1 MLYLR
6 PQRVYKPST
15 YTLSDPNEFI
25 LDLTNATYR
34 LRIETPRGT
43 TITEDNSQITCYAH
57 IFLKEDGSQLTERLK
72 ERGFRPTWL
81 LDNKPIDSARVSE
94 DGYKLTFET
103 SHLPA
108 ILQTVTLQARDTD
121 ILLALTDDPMIRRLL
136 QAAIDSG
143 FRPSTL
149 IETSE
154 KLLDVYYRDMLINQL
169 KQDLTESIKTNTDT
183 LSELLKHPLTV
194 SKDGYWR
201 IWDALKKTYVT
212 TEYQSRGEKGEPGDK
227 GEKGDKPVITLDEQY
242 RLLADGQLLS
252 QQSLKGRDGE
262 DGAKG
267 DKGDTPNLSLDEQ
280 YRLVA
285 DGKLVSQQS
294 LKGRDGEDGAK
305 GADGKDGH
313 TPNIRWNGT
322 QLLID
327 DLQAV
332 DLRGQRGAT
341 GAKGDKG
348 DTPVMTLDSNLRL
361 LADGKLLSPVSL
373 RGEPGQS
380 PKPKDV
386 LDTALF
392 RQLLTEHID
401 TSMQPLQRDL
411 SRLSSA
417 TRGIANELQSQL
429 CERMVLGISD
439 QGYLKVN
446 DSCSNSAYDFDF
458 LEPGQTIPHQRNTT
472 REIRLTM
479 YSDYEE
485 LEARVASL
493 SRELKELQATNTIT
507 PISDAYQRCE
517 YNFITRERG
526 RTIYPKYGDW
536 ILSSD
541 AEEQQLSFAGLNAE
555 IGRSIY
561 IQTRKD
567 VYLFANGHA
576 FYGLPGDER
585 RGVRIDQWLSHNTT
599 YRFLRASSD
608 TWFVTASSSPYPW
621 T

>member
-154 KLLDVYYRDMLINQL
+154 KLLDVYYRDKLINQL

-252 QQSLKGRDGE
+252 QQSL
-262 DGAKG
+262 
-267 DKGDTPNLSLDEQ
+267 
-280 YRLVA
+280 
-285 DGKLVSQQS
+285 
-294 LKGRDGEDGAK
+294 
-305 GADGKDGH
+305 
-313 TPNIRWNGT
+313 
-322 QLLID
+322 
-327 DLQAV
+327 
-332 DLRGQRGAT
+332 
-341 GAKGDKG
+341 
-348 DTPVMTLDSNLRL
+348 
-361 LADGKLLSPVSL
+361 
-373 RGEPGQS
+373 
-380 PKPKDV
+380 
-386 LDTALF
+386 
-392 RQLLTEHID
+392 TEHID
-401 TSMQPLQRDL
+401 TSLTSKMQPLQRDL

-417 TRGIANELQSQL
+417 TRGLANELQSQL

>member
-15 YTLSDPNEFI
+15 YTLFDPNEFV

-57 IFLKEDGSQLTERLK
+57 IFLKKDGSQLTERLK

-143 FRPSTL
+143 FRSSTL

-154 KLLDVYYRDMLINQL
+154 QLLDACSWDKLINQL

-183 LSELLKHPLTV
+183 LSELL
-194 SKDGYWR
+194 
-201 IWDALKKTYVT
+201 
-212 TEYQSRGEKGEPGDK
+212 
-227 GEKGDKPVITLDEQY
+227 
-242 RLLADGQLLS
+242 
-252 QQSLKGRDGE
+252 
-262 DGAKG
+262 
-267 DKGDTPNLSLDEQ
+267 
-280 YRLVA
+280 
-285 DGKLVSQQS
+285 
-294 LKGRDGEDGAK
+294 
-305 GADGKDGH
+305 
-313 TPNIRWNGT
+313 
-322 QLLID
+322 
-327 DLQAV
+327 
-332 DLRGQRGAT
+332 
-341 GAKGDKG
+341 
-348 DTPVMTLDSNLRL
+348 
-361 LADGKLLSPVSL
+361 
-373 RGEPGQS
+373 
-380 PKPKDV
+380 
-386 LDTALF
+386 
-392 RQLLTEHID
+392 TEHID
-401 TSMQPLQRDL
+401 TSLTSKMQPLQRDL

-417 TRGIANELQSQL
+417 TRGMANELQSQL

-458 LEPGQTIPHQRNTT
+458 LEPGHTDIPHQRNAT

-485 LEARVASL
+485 LEARVTRL
-493 SRELKELQATNTIT
+493 TEELNKLQATNTIT
-507 PISDAYQRCE
+507 PISDANQRCE

>member
-15 YTLSDPNEFI
+15 YTLFDPNEFV

-43 TITEDNSQITCYAH
+43 SITEDNSQITCYAH
-57 IFLKEDGSQLTERLK
+57 IFLKKDGSQLTERLK

-143 FRPSTL
+143 FRSSTL

-154 KLLDVYYRDMLINQL
+154 KLLDACSWDKLINQL

-227 GEKGDKPVITLDEQY
+227 G
-242 RLLADGQLLS
+242 
-252 QQSLKGRDGE
+252 
-262 DGAKG
+262 
-267 DKGDTPNLSLDEQ
+267 
-280 YRLVA
+280 
-285 DGKLVSQQS
+285 
-294 LKGRDGEDGAK
+294 
-305 GADGKDGH
+305 
-313 TPNIRWNGT
+313 
-322 QLLID
+322 
-327 DLQAV
+327 
-332 DLRGQRGAT
+332 
-341 GAKGDKG
+341 

-380 PKPKDV
+380 PNPEDV
-386 LDTALF
+386 AEDVVDTSRF
-392 RQLLTEHID
+392 QQLLTEHID
-401 TSMQPLQRDL
+401 TSLTSKMQPLQRDL

-417 TRGIANELQSQL
+417 TRGMANELQSQL